1 VLKVKDR
8 PTGATA
14 TLERFGHPRLVSRTG
29 GELDVVTGAS
39 APGFNPVDLL
49 CASLAACLVISSRVA
64 ASRLGL
70 MARFSKAEVDVTAV
84 KNHEEPFRIIRFQ
97 IGFSIGGS
105 LDADETMQIA
115 HLAEQICTVSNTLKG
130 EAALDLTVV

>member
-1 VLKVKDR
+1 MLKVKER

-14 TLERFGHPRLVSRTG
+14 TLDRFGYPRLVSRTG
-29 GELDVVTGAS
+29 GELDVVTGSS

-70 MARFSKAEVDVTAV
+70 IDRFLKAEVHVTAV

-97 IGFSIGGS
+97 IEFSIEGS
-105 LDADETMQIA
+105 LNADETMQIA
-115 HLAEQICTVSNTLKG
+115 HLAEQICTVSNTLRG
-130 EAALDLTVV
+130 EAEFDLTIV